1 MLVPLG
7 RKELALPASMFRLV
21 IFAAHALGLAAV
33 QQAVLTLDPPW
44 STVFRD
50 KSVTLRCTGSHS
62 PGSTRISW
70 YLEGKFWKSTEMNS
84 LPIKS
89 AAMKDSGKYQ
99 CQTSDSSLS
108 DAVQLTVSEDWLIL
122 QAPHYAVFEGDRL
135 VLGCCGWK
143 GGKVGEMRYYR
154 DGRDITPGHVQ
165 SSYTIDRAKYSFYKS
180 TTTVREPA
188 SSPEYQ
194 IPEAGLADSGL
205 YFCVVQAVT
214 SSVQKRSP
222 KLDIEV
228 KRVPVSGVTLGVQ
241 PRNGQVVAGEGLVLN
256 CSVAAGTGPL
266 AFSWHREGSGLALRT
281 ETLRLRRTDYKIPA
295 AMESDAG
302 EYYCAASNSNDP
314 VLSPRVTITVWVPVS
329 PPVLTLSADGFWAAI
344 GDAVEIQCE
353 SHRGSAPVVYRFH
366 HEGALLGTRT
376 VSAHGPGSIT
386 INLTS
391 ESDSGA
397 YSCEADNVP
406 VAGANITTDK
416 LDPVLMVGESLN
428 LSCWVQVGTDPVF
441 RWVHDTQEL
450 DVASELG
457 LLSPVG
463 NVLYVESVQL
473 GHAGNYQC
481 IASNQLSPQRVF
493 LAPSEILAITVR
505 ADMSAQMA
513 ASASVTGM
521 IVALLCLV
529 GAILAAVL
537 YIRYRQKT
545 EETFFTA
552 QWRRS
557 VSPAQQ
563 ELPAQRLPPP
573 AAVGSLELEPEYDN
587 VCPQKQESGDVLYSV
602 ISIKKGNRAKPTGT
616 AERDNGHL
624 VTYAVLP
631 SPMIPRDSATRARA
645 SEARDEPMSDVYENV
660 PHP

>member
-21 IFAAHALGLAAV
+21 IFAAHALGLA
-33 QQAVLTLDPPW
+33 
-44 STVFRD
+44 
-50 KSVTLRCTGSHS
+50 
-62 PGSTRISW
+62 
-70 YLEGKFWKSTEMNS
+70 
-84 LPIKS
+84 
-89 AAMKDSGKYQ
+89 
-99 CQTSDSSLS
+99 
-108 DAVQLTVSEDWLIL
+108 DWLIL